1 LLLFRQ
7 LLRPHVSLQPP
18 AGLFPGDGRF
28 ASHTP
33 DVFHDYLFQP
43 VFRAIAWAA
52 SKLRW
57 LQNGRLQLYVLYIAL
72 TILVLL
78 VWKLG

>member
-1 LLLFRQ
+1 MFREYLFR
-7 LLRPHVSLQPP
+7 
-18 AGLFPGDGRF
+18 
-28 ASHTP
+28 
-33 DVFHDYLFQP
+33 P
-43 VFRAIAWAA
+43 VFAAIAWAA

-57 LQNGRLQLYVLYIAL
+57 FQHGRIQLYVLYIAL